1 MDYLKTQYG
10 IWFNFEP
17 QENGVSLI
25 TLKEIAQPE
34 QAAESAATSAAGE
47 ASEPNGEQAGEQVEP
62 AEKRATEPQTAE
74 TTEPKKKQSGKQA
87 KGKKEVKAEETLSP
101 MARQLK
107 EAGIPQ
113 QDAARVEETLAGCRN
128 LRDSYNHLRQAF
140 GNETG
145 KQYQQMIK
153 DAGIQFGN

>member
-1 MDYLKTQYG
+1 
-10 IWFNFEP
+10 
-17 QENGVSLI
+17 
-25 TLKEIAQPE
+25 
-34 QAAESAATSAAGE
+34 
-47 ASEPNGEQAGEQVEP
+47 
-62 AEKRATEPQTAE
+62 
-74 TTEPKKKQSGKQA
+74 
-87 KGKKEVKAEETLSP
+87 